1 MGIDILSDV
10 RKKTDLCQE
19 KKGFRNGNNDQDF
32 LIFFIRPIGKA
43 LKSIHLPSVSGWPV
57 P

>member
-43 LKSIHLPSVSGWPV
+43 LKSIHLPSVSGWQV